1 MLYEYIVIFG
11 YFLLIVGIGFA
22 FKNMAKSSTSDYFRG
37 GGRMLWWMVGSTAF
51 MAQFSAWTFT
61 GAAGKAF
68 TDGFAVCLVFFA
80 NTFAYFCGWAYF
92 SHRFRQMRVD
102 TPTEGIR
109 RRFGHQNEQFFSW
122 ALIVFSLINAGI
134 WLNALGVFSS
144 VVFDTDISYTII
156 ISGLTVLFVSV
167 LSGAWG
173 VVASD
178 FVQTLVVAV
187 VSIACAIIALV
198 KVGGP
203 TVMINEFPTD
213 FIMGPDMNY
222 GLLLVGTFVFF
233 LAKQMITIMNLNDS
247 FRFLNA
253 KDSDNARK
261 ASLLAM
267 VLMGVGS
274 IIWFIPPWASAI
286 LYPDAAAAY
295 PELGNK
301 ASDAVYLVF
310 TRNAM
315 PIGTVGLLLAGL
327 FAASMSSMD
336 SALNKNAGIFVRSI
350 YQPFFAK
357 KSMDDKALLKI
368 SQIVSFACGILAI
381 GFALFFKSLKEL
393 SLFELMMSVS
403 TMIQVPLLIPLIFGL
418 FIKKTPQWA
427 PWVTVILGLF
437 VSWFMMNILT
447 PQVFASWIG
456 IEELTRRESV
466 DMNLMLTIAGHLL
479 ITVSFFCLTT
489 FFYQEE
495 KDSHK
500 QETDKFFTDIITPVI
515 ADAEQDDYDCQQRDK
530 LGLMVVIMGSG
541 MLLMTLIP
549 NPLWGRLVFLACA
562 LVILGIGLLLR
573 KSARKTSIH
582 SVVSTSVDKAI

>member
-1 MLYEYIVIFG
+1 MIYEYWVIAG
-11 YFLLIVGIGFA
+11 YFALIIGIGFT
-22 FKNMAKSSTSDYFRG
+22 FKKMAETSTSDYFRG

-68 TDGFAVCLVFFA
+68 TDGFSVCLVFFA

-102 TPTEGIR
+102 TPTEAIK
-109 RRFGHQNEQFFSW
+109 RRFGSQNELFFSC
-122 ALIVFSLINAGI
+122 ALIIFSFINAGI
-134 WLNALGVFSS
+134 WLNALGVFASA
-144 VVFDTDISYTII
+144 VFEADINLTII
-156 ISGLTVLFVSV
+156 VTGLAVLFVSV

-187 VSIACAIIALV
+187 VSIACAVVALV
-198 KVGGP
+198 MVGGP
-203 TVMINEFPTD
+203 VELVTQFPSD

-222 GLLLVGTFVFF
+222 GILLFGSFIFF

-253 KDSDNARK
+253 KDTDNARK

-286 LYPDAAAAY
+286 LYPDAAAAF

-315 PIGTVGLLLAGL
+315 PIGTVGLLMAGL

-336 SALNKNAGIFVRSI
+336 SALNKNAGIVIRSI
-350 YQPFFAK
+350 YQPFMAK
-357 KSMDDKALLKI
+357 RQRTTNDEKLLTM
-368 SQIVSFACGILAI
+368 SQVVSLVSGILVI
-381 GFALFFKSLKEL
+381 GVALFFKSLKEL

-418 FIKKTPQWA
+418 FVKKTPKWA
-427 PWVTVILGLF
+427 PWVTVLLGLF
-437 VSWFMMNILT
+437 ISWLMMYVIT
-447 PQVFASWIG
+447 PEVFVGWFG
-456 IEELTRRESV
+456 IDSLTRRESV
-466 DMNLMLTIAGHLL
+466 DLNLIMTIASHL
-479 ITVSFFCLTT
+479 IFTAAFFCSTT
-489 FFYQEE
+489 FFYKEE
-495 KDSHK
+495 TDKNK
-500 QETDKFFTDIITPVI
+500 AETDKFFVDIETPVI
-515 ADAEQDDYDCQQRDK
+515 ADDEQDDYDRQQRSK
-530 LGLMVVIMGSG
+530 LGSMVMMMGVG
-541 MLLMTLIP
+541 ILFMALIP
-549 NPLWGRLVFLACA
+549 NPMWGRLVFVLCA
-562 LVILGIGLLLR
+562 LTILIVGKLLKKSSSLGIE
-573 KSARKTSIH
+573 KTLIAEK
-582 SVVSTSVDKAI
+582 V